1 MLILKINGLITSKIG
16 LEQIWKTQGY
26 LPDFQVTALPWES
39 LSGGVESR
47 AGTLLTFLGKGREV
61 FFYGPP
67 WELQER
73 ERKVPPAA
81 GSPSPYRFSLW
92 EERGSLAVSHQQV
105 AVSPQTRG
113 PAWNLLP
120 VRCPQISSLFPKV
133 TGN

>member
-26 LPDFQVTALPWES
+26 LPDFQVTTLPWES

-61 FFYGPP
+61 FYGLP

-73 ERKVPPAA
+73 ERKVPLQQVPPAHI
-81 GSPSPYRFSLW
+81 
-92 EERGSLAVSHQQV
+92 GSLYGRREVV
-105 AVSPQTRG
+105 LLSPTSR
-113 PAWNLLP
+113 
-120 VRCPQISSLFPKV
+120 
-133 TGN
+133 